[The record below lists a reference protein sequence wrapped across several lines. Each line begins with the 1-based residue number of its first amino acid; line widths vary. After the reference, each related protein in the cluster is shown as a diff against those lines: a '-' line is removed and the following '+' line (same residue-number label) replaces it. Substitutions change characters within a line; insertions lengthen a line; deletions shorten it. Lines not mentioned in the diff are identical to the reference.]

1 MATDAKP
8 APPLTMDRPEIDP
21 HDFRTALGNFVTG
34 VTVITTRGADG
45 NLAGMTA
52 NSFNSVSLD
61 PPLIVWSISMFAP
74 SLAAFRENNYFAVH
88 VLSADQTQLSNQFA
102 RPSENKFADLEVE
115 EGLGGIPLLDGVTA
129 RFECRNEYNYYGGDH
144 VVMIGRVERYHPWQ
158 RKPLVFHRGRYSA
171 LVD

>member
-1 MATDAKP
+1 MATDAKT

-45 NLAGMTA
+45 QPAGMTV

-88 VLSADQTQLSNQFA
+88 VLGAEQSHLSNQFA
-102 RPSENKFADLEVE
+102 RPAEDKFAGVDCED
-115 EGLGGIPLLDGVTA
+115 GLGSVPLLDGVAA

-144 VVMIGRVERYHPWQ
+144 VVMIGRVERYDHWD

-171 LVD
+171 LAD